1 MIKKTLFVSALA
13 VVLSV
18 SGSQAF
24 AKSKDKG
31 DSKKSSKSSSVEL
44 SKKSDSDTDKK
55 PDSATP
61 PTSTNNSTTN
71 TNNNNTADAA
81 PAPAPAGGGAGTAI
95 AAGVG
100 GAVIGGLA
108 GAAIASSMSGDDKP
122 AATTTTIEKTAP
134 SPLLKMTPEE
144 ALKSAK
150 EMQVKASE
158 AGFSFSKSDEML
170 KKAEELAAKDDA
182 GKKQAQEIAVMVHT
196 WAEAGV
202 KQADEL
208 KKVAEKL
215 GL

>member
-1 MIKKTLFVSALA
+1 MMKKTLFVSVLA
-13 VVLSV
+13 VMLSV

-24 AKSKDKG
+24 AKNKSKG
-31 DSKKSSKSSSVEL
+31 DSKKSSSMES
-44 SKKSDSDTDKK
+44 SKKSDSDADKK
-55 PDSATP
+55 PDNVAP
-61 PTSTNNSTTN
+61 AP
-71 TNNNNTADAA
+71 AAAAA
-81 PAPAPAGGGAGTAI
+81 PAPAAGGGAGAAI

-122 AATTTTIEKTAP
+122 AAGTTTIEKTAP

-144 ALKSAK
+144 ALKSAT
-150 EMQVKASE
+150 EMQAKASE
-158 AGFSFSKSDEML
+158 AGFGFSKSDAML
-170 KKAEELAAKDDA
+170 KKAEELAVKDDA
-182 GKKQAQEIAVMVHT
+182 GKKQAHEIAVMVHT

-208 KKVAEKL
+208 KKIAEKL

>member
-1 MIKKTLFVSALA
+1 MIKKTLFVSVLA
-13 VVLSV
+13 VALSV
-18 SGSQAF
+18 SGSQVF
-24 AKSKDKG
+24 AKNKNKG
-31 DSKKSSKSSSVEL
+31 DSKKSSRSE
-44 SKKSDSDTDKK
+44 
-55 PDSATP
+55 
-61 PTSTNNSTTN
+61 
-71 TNNNNTADAA
+71 A
-81 PAPAPAGGGAGTAI
+81 PAPAAAPPAATAPAAAPPAAGGGAGTAI

-100 GAVIGGLA
+100 GVLVGGLA

-144 ALKSAK
+144 ALKSAT
-150 EMQVKASE
+150 EMQAKASE
-158 AGFSFSKSDEML
+158 AGFGFSKSDAML
-170 KKAEELAAKDDA
+170 KKAEELALKDDA
-182 GKKQAQEIAVMVHT
+182 GKKQAHEIAVMIHA

>member
-1 MIKKTLFVSALA
+1 MMKKTLFVSVLA
-13 VVLSV
+13 VALST
-18 SGSQAF
+18 SGLQVF
-24 AKSKDKG
+24 AKNKNKDKG
-31 DSKKSSKSSSVEL
+31 GSKSSSVEL
-44 SKKSDSDTDKK
+44 SKK
-55 PDSATP
+55 PD
-61 PTSTNNSTTN
+61 N
-71 TNNNNTADAA
+71 AA
-81 PAPAPAGGGAGTAI
+81 PAPAPAPAAAPVAAAPAAGGGAGTAI

-100 GAVIGGLA
+100 GVLVGGLA

-122 AATTTTIEKTAP
+122 AATTTTIEKTTSTP

-150 EMQVKASE
+150 EMQTKASE

-170 KKAEELAAKDDA
+170 KKAEELSVKDDA
-182 GKKQAQEIAVMVHT
+182 GKKQAHEIAVMVHT